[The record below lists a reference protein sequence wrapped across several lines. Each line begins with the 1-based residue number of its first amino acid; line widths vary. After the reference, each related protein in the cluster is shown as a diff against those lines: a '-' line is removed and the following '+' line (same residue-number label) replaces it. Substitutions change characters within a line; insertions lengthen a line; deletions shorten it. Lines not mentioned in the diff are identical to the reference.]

1 MAYTTINLT
10 AGNDGTSAARLGTAA
25 NEAFFADNTTNTGTD
40 FLAFGRNDSLFTT
53 AALFDSDGD
62 GIITYGGDK
71 RLDLFDGATG
81 LDEIDMGASA
91 RQGVRYLGQSA
102 ENGFYVYATAVVKPK
117 GSIEGTVGADALY
130 GTAGTADTFF
140 YDTALGVSLTGG
152 VSGTDTI
159 NGFGAGDKFVT
170 TTALQDMNGDNIVKF
185 GLDKILQL
193 PTEVGNDVSS
203 GNVAI
208 FGDDGGVIKQLFFLG
223 SSTVSGT
230 TYYTYGFAA
239 EPGIG

>member
-1 MAYTTINLT
+1 MAYSTITLT
-10 AGNDGTSAARLGTAA
+10 SANDGTAAARLGTSA
-25 NEAFFADNTTNTGTD
+25 NEAFFVDNTTNTGTD
-40 FLAFGRNDSLFTT
+40 FLAFGRNDTLFTT

-71 RLDLFDGATG
+71 RLDVFEGATG

-117 GSIEGTVGADALY
+117 GSIEGTVGADALL
-130 GTAGTADTFF
+130 GTAGSDTFF

-152 VSGTDTI
+152 VSGTDVI
-159 NGFGAGDKFVT
+159 QGFGAGDKLVT
-170 TTALQDMNGDNIVKF
+170 TTALQDMDGNGVVKF

-203 GNVAI
+203 GNLAI
-208 FGDDGGVIKQLFFLG
+208 FGEDGGVIRQVYFQG
-223 SSTVSGT
+223 STTVGT
-230 TYYTYGFAA
+230 TTYFTYGF